1 MGALPGWGELE
12 AAIPQVAATMRRYL
26 AQVGC
31 VLRLSSVASADLAL
45 RCFAAFLAQ
54 AEPEV
59 VNRVRFLRCRCGGHA
74 WSAAPGISPS
84 TATSVRCLR
93 RWDMRSAL
101 RADFAGLVG

>member
-12 AAIPQVAATMRRYL
+12 AAMRRYL

-31 VLRLSSVASADLAL
+31 VLRPGSVASADLAL

-74 WSAAPGISPS
+74 DWSAAPGISPS